1 MASRLEVLLRGIE
14 PVPDQVDRCVDQAFN
29 TFPMP
34 AAAIIRWDEHVA
46 CLARFYGHVESGLLG
61 IKGGRPCN
69 VAMDSSRC
77 FMLLRKKYGE
87 SAPQATFE
95 VSRTGNEGGLLG
107 VLRSVAELLG
117 REHSDNRIG
126 IAVSCYWNGRSP
138 QELLEDGAEYV
149 RNYGYLLP
157 GELTEGSAGRIYA
170 NFPKVLK
177 EHPYLIQRM
186 RRVGR

>member
-1 MASRLEVLLRGIE
+1 MASRLAVLLRGIE

-34 AAAIIRWDEHVA
+34 GPVITQWDDFVRCMA
-46 CLARFYGHVESGLLG
+46 QFYCHVESGILG
-61 IKGGRPCN
+61 IKGGRACN
-69 VAMDSSRC
+69 LPMDSSMC
-77 FMLLRKKYGE
+77 FQRLKKKYGG

-95 VSRTGNEGGLLG
+95 MARTGNEGGLLR
-107 VLRSVAELLG
+107 VLKTVAELLA

-126 IAVSCYWNGRSP
+126 LAVSCYWNGRPP
-138 QELLEDGAEYV
+138 QELLDDGAEYI
-149 RNYGYLLP
+149 RDYGHLLP
-157 GELTEGSAGRIYA
+157 SEITEGSAGRIYA

-177 EHPYLIQRM
+177 EHPYLMRRM